1 VNENLARRQK
11 ELIRAL
17 VAGDPLPPGF
27 DSATIDATRTAL
39 LRKRA
44 AEIAAR
50 YPAVPSALGERY
62 DELFDRWASDRPKTS
77 TAADAKAFYEAVRR
91 AGELDATHPG
101 LPGQR
106 MPYMAEARNS
116 LVRFRSPLRGTW
128 LTSLFGAVLL
138 VALPIVTVTGLL
150 SYSAYGPQF
159 DQAKPGAVGWLRL
172 PYFDWPTD
180 PAWLYQL
187 TQGLHVG
194 LGLIIVPLV
203 IAKLWSVMPKLV
215 ELPPVRSPAH
225 ALERLSLLALVGGLL
240 FEIVTGVLNIQY
252 DYVFGFD
259 FYAAHYFGAWVFIS
273 GFLVHLGL
281 KVPLMWRTLRS
292 ESLMDVL
299 RARNE
304 APDQQTDDNPPSTMS
319 RRGAIGL
326 VAAGMGFIAV
336 LTVGQ
341 TLGGV
346 LRKAA
351 ILLPRGRSY
360 GDGPNDFQIN
370 RTAEAAGIT
379 EAQTGAD
386 WQLTISSAAE
396 DAVPIVL
403 TRGRLLS
410 MPQRTAELPIACVEG
425 WSTTQTWTGV
435 PLAEL
440 AALAGVPAPRS
451 AEVSS
456 LEQNG
461 AFTRAVLQGNQA
473 AHPDSL
479 LALKVNGVDLSLDHG
494 FPARVIVPSL
504 PGVHNTKWVAGIVFR
519 S

>member
-1 VNENLARRQK
+1 
-11 ELIRAL
+11 
-17 VAGDPLPPGF
+17 
-27 DSATIDATRTAL
+27 
-39 LRKRA
+39 
-44 AEIAAR
+44 
-50 YPAVPSALGERY
+50 
-62 DELFDRWASDRPKTS
+62 
-77 TAADAKAFYEAVRR
+77 
-91 AGELDATHPG
+91 
-101 LPGQR
+101 
-106 MPYMAEARNS
+106 MAEARKS
-116 LVRFRSPLRGTW
+116 LARFPSPLRGTW

-138 VALPIVTVTGLL
+138 VALPIVIVTGLL

-159 DQAKPGAVGWLRL
+159 GQARPGAVGWLRL
-172 PYFDWPTD
+172 PFFDWPTN

-203 IAKLWSVMPKLV
+203 IAKLWSVMPKLF

-273 GFLVHLGL
+273 GFLVHLAL

-304 APDQQTDDNPPSTMS
+304 APDEQKNDDRPATMG

-326 VAAGMGFIAV
+326 VAAGMGFVAV
-336 LTVGQ
+336 LTAGQ
-341 TLGGV
+341 TVGGV

-379 EAQTGAD
+379 EAQTGPD

-403 TRGRLLS
+403 SRGRLLS

-473 AHPDSL
+473 AHPNSL

-494 FPARVIVPSL
+494 FPARVIVPAL
-504 PGVHNTKWVAGIVFR
+504 PGVHNTKWVARIVFR

>member
-1 VNENLARRQK
+1 MTHPAPS
-11 ELIRAL
+11 
-17 VAGDPLPPGF
+17 G
-27 DSATIDATRTAL
+27 
-39 LRKRA
+39 LRMF
-44 AEIAAR
+44 
-50 YPAVPSALGERY
+50 YM
-62 DELFDRWASDRPKTS
+62 
-77 TAADAKAFYEAVRR
+77 ADAPNPLA
-91 AGELDATHPG
+91 
-101 LPGQR
+101 
-106 MPYMAEARNS
+106 
-116 LVRFRSPLRGTW
+116 RFRSPVRSTW

-138 VALPIVTVTGLL
+138 VALPIIIVTGLL
-150 SYSAYGPQF
+150 SYIAYGPQF
-159 DQAKPGAVGWLRL
+159 GQARPGSVGWLRL
-172 PYFDWPTD
+172 PFFDWPTN

-259 FYAAHYFGAWVFIS
+259 FYAAHYFGAWVFIA

-299 RARNE
+299 HARNE
-304 APDQQTDDNPPSTMS
+304 AAEQTPSATMT

-326 VAAGMGFIAV
+326 VAAGMGFVAV
-336 LTVGQ
+336 LTAGQ
-341 TLGGV
+341 TIGGV

-360 GDGPNDFQIN
+360 GNGPNDFQVN

-386 WQLTISSAAE
+386 WQLTISSAAD
-396 DAVPIVL
+396 DATAVVL
-403 TRGRLLS
+403 SRGRLLS
-410 MPQRTAELPIACVEG
+410 MTQRTADLPIACVEG

-440 AALAGVPAPRS
+440 AALAGVPTPRS
-451 AEVSS
+451 AEVIS
-456 LEQNG
+456 LERNG
-461 AFTRAVLQGNQA
+461 AFGRAVLQGNQA
-473 AHPDSL
+473 VHPDSL
-479 LALKVNGVDLSLDHG
+479 LALSVNGAELSPDHG
-494 FPARVIVPSL
+494 YPARVIVPAL
-504 PGVHNTKWVAGIVFR
+504 PGVHNTKWVERIVFR